1 VCSAGDALIREKF
14 EIKNKIRNVIGNF
27 LEIA

>member
-14 EIKNKIRNVIGNF
+14 EIKNKIKNVIGNF
-27 LEIA
+27 LKIA